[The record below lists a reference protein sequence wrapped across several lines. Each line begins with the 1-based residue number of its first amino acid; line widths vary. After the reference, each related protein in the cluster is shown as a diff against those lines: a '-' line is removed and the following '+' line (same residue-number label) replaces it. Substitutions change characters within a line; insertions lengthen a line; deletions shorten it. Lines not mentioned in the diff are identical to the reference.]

1 MIRSIR
7 RAHQIWAFLLL
18 VGGLAI
24 LGFASWRRSTPLAP
38 SSQVPTAPEAGDS
51 Q

>member
-7 RAHQIWAFLLL
+7 RAHRIWAFLLL
-18 VGGLAI
+18 AGGLAI
-24 LGFASWRRSTPLAP
+24 LGFANWRRSNPLAP
-38 SSQVPTAPEAGDS
+38 SSLAPTAPETGDR